1 MASYFP
7 IYLYVHHLVL
17 PVGITSFLRPPS
29 PSPPI
34 RGAAFLSDA
43 IVLKLYPIHSTR
55 RWPRDPHQ
63 VPVGAGLGEVR
74 GPGRPR
80 GSSDTFGFSVAA
92 ILISY
97 EGWGIHFLINLC
109 TRVYLVCMY
118 QLVLEYVISCLTST
132 DVTNPPSAFRLPR
145 GHPCKKDTSKET
157 RCEMR
162 GKCNCMHTLVLLII
176 VCTS

>member
-43 IVLKLYPIHSTR
+43 IVLKLYPVHSTR

-97 EGWGIHFLINLC
+97 EGWGILFLINLC
-109 TRVYLVCMY
+109 MY
-118 QLVLEYVISCLTST
+118 ARVISMYVPAS
-132 DVTNPPSAFRLPR
+132 
-145 GHPCKKDTSKET
+145 
-157 RCEMR
+157 
-162 GKCNCMHTLVLLII
+162 
-176 VCTS
+176 